1 MLHHPSTS
9 RSFANRQKFFCGE
22 QKVKRRLSSL
32 FLRIDK
38 QILAVAAAAAA
49 VVGGDNKDAED
60 CVADNSDF
68 NI

>member
-22 QKVKRRLSSL
+22 QRVKRRLSSL

-38 QILAVAAAAAA
+38 QILAVAAA
-49 VVGGDNKDAED
+49 VVGDDKDAED
-60 CVADNSDF
+60 YVADNGDC